1 VQGPGVTPNLS
12 VVVQD
17 PGEWDPNN
25 SGKIAYE
32 REMKA
37 RQLQL
42 SAGDKFCPTQT

>member
-1 VQGPGVTPNLS
+1 MQGPGVTPNLD
-12 VVVQD
+12 VLVPD
-17 PGEWDPNN
+17 PGPWNPDDPD
-25 SGKIAYE
+25 KVAYQ